1 MCPVRTFHFWWATR
15 TLTWD
20 QKIMSADIQ
29 RNPLGFHEGAFPIYR
44 CVSICVTNLTK
55 SQETSAHS
63 LVLKPQEFWSNHLT
77 LRYSKT
83 LSGKLIGFCRINFMK
98 PTIKIDYISDV
109 ACPWCAVGLGNLNK
123 AIAQLSD
130 RANFEI
136 HFHPFELNPNMPLC
150 RRSHYL

>member
-1 MCPVRTFHFWWATR
+1 
-15 TLTWD
+15 
-20 QKIMSADIQ
+20 
-29 RNPLGFHEGAFPIYR
+29 
-44 CVSICVTNLTK
+44 
-55 SQETSAHS
+55 
-63 LVLKPQEFWSNHLT
+63 
-77 LRYSKT
+77 
-83 LSGKLIGFCRINFMK
+83 MK